1 MSDTNIVPDRLKAA
15 LKRHHMTQ
23 QQLADKIGCTK
34 DTVSRW
40 MRGKNRRV
48 RSHLRQRLE
57 EALHMSFGQLTE
69 SAASDPSPERVEM
82 RFSLRRATRNAL
94 RLVADRYNIPQ
105 ALVVDYAPL
114 LFLLAA
120 ERSLVARGKQLDEV
134 RARIEEMNG
143 KAESLQHVRWGGG
156 EEGAFVLAEEEKSIA
171 ARDIFG
177 RNLDLDARV
186 EDYMRWD
193 PLLNFLEEEAKRV
206 PDEAVTDM
214 NLGYEA
220 LGIGYEIAADTLRE
234 CTGLSEGDGSTEDDR
249 ALGLLSEGWIDLNE
263 CLRIKRKEDEKGY
276 RLWLRKE
283 LERIDRED
291 REFRKRLTPEENQS

>member
-1 MSDTNIVPDRLKAA
+1 MTDTEIVPNKLRAT

-48 RSHLRQRLE
+48 RSHLRLRLE
-57 EALHMSFGQLTE
+57 EVLRMPFDQLTE
-69 SAASDPSPERVEM
+69 STPPVPPPERVEM
-82 RFSLRRATRNAL
+82 RFSLRRETRNAL

-120 ERSLVARGKQLDEV
+120 ERSLVTRRKQLDDV
-134 RARIEEMNG
+134 RSGIEEINR
-143 KAESLQHVRWGGG
+143 KAECLPHIRWGGG
-156 EEGAFVLAEEEKSIA
+156 EEGAFALAEEEKSIA

-177 RNLDLDARV
+177 RSLNLDAMA

-193 PLLNFLEEEAKRV
+193 PLLNFLEEEAKQV

-214 NLGYEA
+214 NLGDES
-220 LGIGYEIAADTLRE
+220 LGIRYEIAADTLRE
-234 CTGLSEGDGSTEDDR
+234 CTDLSEGEGLTEENQVLWR
-249 ALGLLSEGWIDLNE
+249 LSEGRIDLNE
-263 CLRIKRKEDEKGY
+263 CLRIKRKKDEKGY

-283 LERIDRED
+283 LDRIEQED
-291 REFRKRLTPEENQS
+291 RELSKRLTPEEDQS